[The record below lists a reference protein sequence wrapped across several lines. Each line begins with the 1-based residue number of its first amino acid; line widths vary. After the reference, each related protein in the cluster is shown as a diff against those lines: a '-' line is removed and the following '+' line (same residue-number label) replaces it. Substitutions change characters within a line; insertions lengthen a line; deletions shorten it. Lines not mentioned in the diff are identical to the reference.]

1 MVDVQCG
8 VPSRHCTS
16 VLLNCISQLYFSSVF
31 LKCISQLYFS
41 TVFLNCKC
49 SGCSIEYKWL
59 AMQCVPTR
67 QRIRLVSCIFQTTP
81 LCPASLISTF
91 FSLSFFQLL
100 FNFPTTLVQLFNFSN
115 PTDVLLQQLVF
126 SLPPLQLIC
135 RLAAF

>member
-1 MVDVQCG
+1 MVDMQCG

-31 LKCISQLYFS
+31 LKCISQLQFS

-91 FSLSFFQLL
+91 FLSHFFNFCSTFQQLWFNFSTFPTQLMYCCNSLSFHC
-100 FNFPTTLVQLFNFSN
+100 
-115 PTDVLLQQLVF
+115 
-126 SLPPLQLIC
+126 PLC
-135 RLAAF
+135 S